1 MLQLVDLHN
10 NNRLLKSQL
19 EYIMSRADFKIVF
32 WRWSMKCWGL
42 YSIEYRGIYYLLLS
56 YFVIYYV
63 QLLYRYI

>member
-32 WRWSMKCWGL
+32 
-42 YSIEYRGIYYLLLS
+42 
-56 YFVIYYV
+56 
-63 QLLYRYI
+63 